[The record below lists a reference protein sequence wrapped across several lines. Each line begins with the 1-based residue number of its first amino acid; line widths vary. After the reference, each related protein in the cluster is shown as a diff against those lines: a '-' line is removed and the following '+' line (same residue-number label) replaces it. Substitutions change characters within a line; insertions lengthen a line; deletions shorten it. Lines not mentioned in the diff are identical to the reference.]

1 MGRTAEP
8 RAACRGSRACVPAP
22 PPPAPGCMGSQEL
35 GDTGGEL
42 SPLPAKCAA
51 ASVPSGVSRRR
62 PRCPHPSAPRAA
74 SDACG
79 QRWFVS
85 PASGCRVA
93 PGTSSQ
99 AAPGGRGALTRRPS
113 PRSCR
118 GACAARWRPA
128 SAAPSTRAPTP
139 PPCTPALTARRGVSG
154 RRPGRARLLV
164 VTRCPR
170 LLRTGFSGTPISN
183 LSAAGSPPSDRVIP
197 GARCQ
202 A

>member
-1 MGRTAEP
+1 MRHLAGDPETSPGSRAWRVQDKCVGRTAEP

-99 AAPGGRGALTRRPS
+99 AAPGGRAAWGAGGHS
-113 PRSCR
+113 P
-118 GACAARWRPA
+118 A
-128 SAAPSTRAPTP
+128 
-139 PPCTPALTARRGVSG
+139 
-154 RRPGRARLLV
+154 GRARVLAEVRARLAGGQLQQL
-164 VTRCPR
+164 RPLALPL
-170 LLRTGFSGTPISN
+170 LLRVHQP
-183 LSAAGSPPSDRVIP
+183 
-197 GARCQ
+197 
-202 A
+202 